1 MVEVWGCGG
10 LGRRL
15 EVGGSQA
22 GAEGRQA
29 KGWQLR
35 QVSAPSSFTL
45 NSGAEVEAA
54 PRHQLWDPHQH
65 TGGVGGVSK
74 WYPGPQVACALCSVK
89 DGWAFLKS
97 GWASPLDEGVW
108 AVSMPSPA
116 PCTRQCVCLHPPT
129 PRWSLTHHMSL
140 QSDTVPDAQQ
150 APWGHPLDG
159 VHVPCQAPFGPSRLD
174 ARS

>member
-1 MVEVWGCGG
+1 MVEVWGCRG

-65 TGGVGGVSK
+65 RWGGGSEQMVPRSSGGLCPLQCER
-74 WYPGPQVACALCSVK
+74 WLGIPQVWLGQPLGRGCLGCLHAL
-89 DGWAFLKS
+89 
-97 GWASPLDEGVW
+97 
-108 AVSMPSPA
+108 PSS
-116 PCTRQCVCLHPPT
+116 LHPP
-129 PRWSLTHHMSL
+129 
-140 QSDTVPDAQQ
+140 VCVF
-150 APWGHPLDG
+150 APPHPQMELDSP
-159 VHVPCQAPFGPSRLD
+159 HVPAV
-174 ARS
+174 